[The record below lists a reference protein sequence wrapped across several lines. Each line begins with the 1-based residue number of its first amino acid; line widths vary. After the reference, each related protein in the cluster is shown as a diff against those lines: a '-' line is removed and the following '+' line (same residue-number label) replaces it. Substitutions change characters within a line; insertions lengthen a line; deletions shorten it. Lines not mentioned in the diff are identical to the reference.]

1 MGESVKQL
9 LKKDRSGEPVQLT
22 DWIRT
27 LATAVV
33 ALQEALYGTADLD
46 TPDPASTDTGNA
58 SVEGSD

>member
-1 MGESVKQL
+1 MGDSVKQL
-9 LKKDRSGEPVQLT
+9 LEKDRSGEPVQLT

-46 TPDPASTDTGNA
+46 TPDQAPADTGNA